1 MSDPNP
7 IVPQSTRRAGELFET
22 AYAWDIANDRL
33 EWQPNAVEVLGVGT
47 LASISTGQRFDA
59 LVAPDHR
66 ASRLSAIVDARAA
79 ADDTHG
85 VAYRVQF
92 KFVPDG
98 RHPGNS
104 VWLEDTGRWWPASG
118 DQPARARGILRLID
132 ERYIEDQRLIV
143 SLHDD
148 ESAGELQRTRLFEAL
163 GAVMRR
169 AERTGRSCA
178 LLLVSITGLEA
189 LNTRFGLDIGDEII
203 AAAGRLLK
211 ASLGEQDSIARYA
224 SNTFAVIV
232 DDCPEAALA
241 ERAGRM
247 IGEIGR
253 ATFQTSVGPLA
264 AAISIGAV
272 TLPGQAPT
280 VGDAI
285 ANALAALE
293 NAKQHPG
300 TFVAHCPEAA
310 IARAQNRAQ
319 SITGS
324 VIAALEENRLL
335 LALQPV
341 VHAASSQPAFY
352 EALLRLK
359 QPDGTL
365 LAAADFIEEAET
377 LGLARPLD
385 RRALELAL
393 DLLAAHPALK
403 LSLNISSL
411 TAGDKD
417 WLATLEAASARH
429 PGLTERLTVEITET
443 AMIHD
448 VDEIASF
455 VDLLRASGCKVA
467 IDDFGAGYTSFRH
480 LKSLHVDML
489 KIDGMFMSNLPN
501 DHQARVLVKTMIE
514 IAQAFGLETVA
525 EWVSDEETA
534 IFLRSVGIT
543 YLQGFLH
550 GSPITV
556 DEMKR
561 RGLL

>member
-1 MSDPNP
+1 
-7 IVPQSTRRAGELFET
+7 
-22 AYAWDIANDRL
+22 
-33 EWQPNAVEVLGVGT
+33 
-47 LASISTGQRFDA
+47 
-59 LVAPDHR
+59 
-66 ASRLSAIVDARAA
+66 
-79 ADDTHG
+79 
-85 VAYRVQF
+85 
-92 KFVPDG
+92 
-98 RHPGNS
+98 
-104 VWLEDTGRWWPASG
+104 
-118 DQPARARGILRLID
+118 
-132 ERYIEDQRLIV
+132 
-143 SLHDD
+143 
-148 ESAGELQRTRLFEAL
+148 
-163 GAVMRR
+163 
-169 AERTGRSCA
+169 
-178 LLLVSITGLEA
+178 
-189 LNTRFGLDIGDEII
+189 
-203 AAAGRLLK
+203 
-211 ASLGEQDSIARYA
+211 
-224 SNTFAVIV
+224 
-232 DDCPEAALA
+232 
-241 ERAGRM
+241 
-247 IGEIGR
+247 
-253 ATFQTSVGPLA
+253 
-264 AAISIGAV
+264 
-272 TLPGQAPT
+272 
-280 VGDAI
+280 
-285 ANALAALE
+285 
-293 NAKQHPG
+293 
-300 TFVAHCPEAA
+300 
-310 IARAQNRAQ
+310 
-319 SITGS
+319 
-324 VIAALEENRLL
+324 
-335 LALQPV
+335 
-341 VHAASSQPAFY
+341 
-352 EALLRLK
+352 LK

-448 VDEIASF
+448 LDEIASF